1 MVRQEIPSAGRGVGL
16 PSTDTGVFVDTAG
29 ARNDE
34 EFAHTAAQPHKLLTQ
49 EPMDAVTRDIAA
61 SAPVSVND
69 LRRRIG
75 ELSLRLRTSGT
86 QAKPAEPRF
95 VDFDVIR
102 LPNGRVVDRKKV
114 IIMSG
119 GCSVPTCTMCP
130 FTNENNYGIDGG
142 TSRESLLE
150 QVRRTLVRSEGE
162 PAYEVLSLYN
172 DGSFFAPREIPRDVQ
187 VEIARL
193 VAAAGVRRLVLESL
207 PQFLTEPILR
217 PFVAALGEVKLEVGI
232 GLQSADALVRET
244 LVNTRISQVSFERA
258 LKVMARF
265 GVDPK
270 TYLMVKPPFLTD
282 GEAVTDIVRSVD
294 YLTGLGVQG
303 MTLCPTRVSRNT
315 VAWELWQAGEYTPPS
330 LWTVVEAI
338 RRVHQR
344 LAVRVACVN
353 LRGTDFESV
362 FPDACPE
369 CADRVVDALMR
380 FGETGDPRDLPEDCA
395 CRPQLHVTEL
405 DHALIATRAERQIDV
420 LERAGV

>member
-1 MVRQEIPSAGRGVGL
+1 MPEYALDSSATV
-16 PSTDTGVFVDTAG
+16 
-29 ARNDE
+29 
-34 EFAHTAAQPHKLLTQ
+34 K
-49 EPMDAVTRDIAA
+49 
-61 SAPVSVND
+61 D

-75 ELSLRLRTSGT
+75 DLSLRLRTSGT
-86 QAKPAEPRF
+86 QTKPAEPRF
-95 VDFDVIR
+95 VDYDLIR
-102 LPNGRVVDRKKV
+102 LPNGDVAGRKKV

-130 FTNENNYGIDGG
+130 FTNLNNYGINGA
-142 TSRESLLE
+142 TSHDSLLD
-150 QVRRTLVRSEGE
+150 QVRRTVVRTEGE
-162 PAYEVLSLYN
+162 PSYQVLSLYN

-193 VAAAGVRRLVLESL
+193 VAAAGVKRLVVESL
-207 PQFLTEPILR
+207 PQFVTEPVLA
-217 PFVAALGEVKLEVGI
+217 PFVRALGKVRLEIGI
-232 GLQSADALVRET
+232 GLQSADVLVRET

-258 LKVMARF
+258 LTVMASL

-270 TYLMVKPPFLTD
+270 IYLMVKPPFLTD
-282 GEAVTDIVRSVD
+282 GEAVTDVVQSVD
-294 YLTGLGVQG
+294 YLAGLGVQG

-315 VAWELWQAGEYTPPS
+315 VAWELWQAGQYTPPN

-362 FPDACPE
+362 FPDACPL

-380 FGETGDPRDLPEDCA
+380 FGETGEADDLPEDCA
-395 CRPQLHVTEL
+395 CRPPVEVTGL
-405 DHALIATRAERQIDV
+405 DHAAITTRAARQLAV
-420 LERAGV
+420 LERSGV